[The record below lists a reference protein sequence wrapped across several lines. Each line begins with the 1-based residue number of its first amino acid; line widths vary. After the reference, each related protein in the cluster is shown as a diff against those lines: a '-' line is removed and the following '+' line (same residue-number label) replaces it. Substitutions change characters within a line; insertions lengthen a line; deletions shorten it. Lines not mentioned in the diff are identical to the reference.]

1 MATVANLI
9 TAIGYGL
16 NRTINT
22 TSEPTTA
29 ECIQWVN
36 QTLDWIIAVC
46 AEMGSELGRTTGSIT
61 TIKVT
66 ITAATQADP
75 CQITAADHG
84 LATND
89 IATIAGVVG
98 MTDINDLD
106 FTATYVDDDNFT
118 IGVSSSAYS
127 AWSSGGYVY
136 TATYDDLASDFY
148 APHVMADRDGEVF
161 CGWIEKASER
171 IPLKLTTEKSKIDY
185 TPGLIN
191 EPEAFYIDSSN
202 NVVFLQTP
210 NAALTIKIPYYQTQT
225 VSTTGTTVPFY
236 GVFDSLIIESLV
248 TKYLYR
254 AREDAGIEW
263 NWFSFVKKRAERII
277 KLRRR
282 MPVRIS

>member
-22 TSEPTTA
+22 TSEPSEA
-29 ECIQWVN
+29 ECIQWIN

-46 AEMGSELGRTTGSIT
+46 AEMGSELGRTTGSIS
-61 TIKVT
+61 TIKVA

-84 LATND
+84 LATNA
-89 IATIAGVVG
+89 IATIAGSVG

-118 IGVSSSAYS
+118 IGVSSSAYD
-127 AWSSGGYVY
+127 AWVSGGYVY
-136 TATYDDLASDFY
+136 TATYNDLVSDFY
-148 APHVMADRDGEVF
+148 APHVMVDQAGEGF
-161 CGWIEKASER
+161 SGWIEKASER
-171 IPLKLTTEKSKIDY
+171 IPLKLTTEKSKMDY

-210 NAALTIKIPYYQTQT
+210 NAALTIKIPYYQAQT
-225 VSTTGTTVPFY
+225 VSATGSTVPFY
-236 GVFDSLIIESLV
+236 GVFDNLIIESLV
-248 TKYLYR
+248 TKYRYR
-254 AREDAGIEW
+254 TREDAGIEW
-263 NWFSFVKKRAERII
+263 NWFSFVKTRAQRII
-277 KLRRR
+277 QLRRR
-282 MPVRIS
+282 MPVGIS